1 MAKCS
6 GNNKNW
12 KSYFLQKGLNV
23 AKPENETS
31 SILGSLLNNVYIN
44 TIESTTRTHEVFLDS
59 EIEEPGKYRDLI
71 SLLNNASQS
80 DRIHLFI
87 NCNGGN
93 LDSAGAIISSI
104 LSSEAEVTAF
114 LMGACHSA
122 ASLIAMYCHAV
133 HVYDTSYMM
142 IHTASFGSSGN
153 TPTVKAHT
161 DFTIKQCETLMID
174 AYEGFLNPKELEKV
188 LNGIELWFNAEEI
201 KPRLRK
207 RMEAVA
213 AQDKAR
219 EEKAIAAEM
228 EATKPKKV
236 KTKLKIDDGA
246 IE

>member
-1 MAKCS
+1 MAECS
-6 GNNKNW
+6 CNNKNW

-44 TIESTTRTHEVFLDS
+44 TIESTIRTHEVFLDS
-59 EIEEPGKYRDLI
+59 EIEEPGRYRDLI

-80 DRIHLFI
+80 DKIHLFI

-93 LDSAGAIISSI
+93 LDSSGAIISGI
-104 LSSEAEVTAF
+104 LSSRAEVTAF

-122 ASLIAMYCHAV
+122 ASLITMYCHAV
-133 HVYDTSYMM
+133 HVYDTAYMM

-161 DFTIKQCETLMID
+161 DFTVKQCEKLMID
-174 AYEGFLNPKELEKV
+174 AYEGFLTKSEMDKV
-188 LNGIELWFNAEEI
+188 LNGIELWFNSDEI
-201 KPRLRK
+201 KPRLKK
-207 RMEAVA
+207 RFEAVELQA
-213 AQDKAR
+213 KKEA
-219 EEKAIAAEM
+219 EKQNEITEP
-228 EATKPKKV
+228 KPKKV

>member
-1 MAKCS
+1 MKQMAGENPINLLS
-6 GNNKNW
+6 G
-12 KSYFLQKGLNV
+12 
-23 AKPENETS
+23 
-31 SILGSLLNNVYIN
+31 LLNSVHIN

-59 EIEEPGKYRDLI
+59 EIEEPAKYRELI
-71 SLLNNASQS
+71 SLLINAGEN

-87 NCNGGN
+87 NSNGGH
-93 LDSAGAIISSI
+93 LDSAGAIISGI
-104 LSSEAEVTAF
+104 LATNAEVTAF

-122 ASLIAMYCHAV
+122 ASLIAMYCHNV
-133 HVYDTSYMM
+133 HVFDTAYIM

-207 RMEAVA
+207 RMEAVE

-219 EEKAIAAEM
+219 EAKAIAAEI
-228 EATKPKKV
+228 EAAKPKQRKPKV
-236 KTKLKIDDGA
+236 KVKVEDGA
-246 IE
+246 ID